1 MAAALGVFLIACW
14 GVLWLLE
21 QRWRA
26 LPAYHRPRITHGSL
40 YRAGAGPLRKGLL
53 AAGILAFGAAD
64 WRAAAAA
71 LVLLAGVAVA
81 RRVAMSDRSRRRRMQ
96 REFDRLRAANP
107 AAPAE
112 DLLCQVVL
120 ALHPRWGVDLVK
132 QIVTEN
138 PGVEASARMV
148 GRMERELG

>member
-1 MAAALGVFLIACW
+1 MAAALGVFLVLCW
-14 GVLWLLE
+14 AVLWLLE

-26 LPAYHRPRITHGSL
+26 LPAYHRPRLTHGSL

-53 AAGILAFGAAD
+53 AAGILALAAAD
-64 WRAAAAA
+64 RLAAA
-71 LVLLAGVAVA
+71 VLLALLAGAALA
-81 RRVAMSDRSRRRRMQ
+81 RRLALSDRSRRRRMQ
-96 REFDRLRAANP
+96 REFDRLRAADP

-120 ALHPRWGVDLVK
+120 ALHPRWGPDLVR
-132 QIVTEN
+132 QIVVEN